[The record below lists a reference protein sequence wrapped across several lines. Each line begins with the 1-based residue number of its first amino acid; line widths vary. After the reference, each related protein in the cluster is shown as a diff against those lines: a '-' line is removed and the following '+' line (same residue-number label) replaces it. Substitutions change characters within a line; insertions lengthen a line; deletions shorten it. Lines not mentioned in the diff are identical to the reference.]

1 MKSKLQVMSYKFSAN
16 AFSPQLYSKAIRIV
30 NTLKH
35 SGHTV
40 FFVGGCIRDVLL
52 GKIPDEIDLTTSAT
66 PDEIQRL
73 FDKVHLVGARFG
85 VCVVNMDGS
94 DFEVSTFRKD
104 SSYQDGR
111 RPEYVTFSDPEED
124 ALRRDFTINAL
135 FWEPI
140 ESKLYDYVDGLTDLH
155 DGIIRA
161 VGDPV
166 ERFQEDRLRIIRCAR
181 FLSQFNFSIHRDTY
195 EAMYK
200 IQDPL
205 KGISA
210 ERLRDEL
217 EKILMTQRPSV
228 AITVLSELNMLKGIM
243 PELCAM
249 KGVPQPWEF
258 HPEGD
263 VWVHTMLCLDIAA
276 KVFNERD
283 NILMWALLLHDVGK
297 PKTITMPKDNTD
309 RIRFNGHDVEGEK
322 MARQILSR
330 LKLPKKEIDAVC
342 YMVKNHIRIGKADEM
357 RKGRLKLMIA
367 KNTFENELRLCYVD
381 VMASHKELSIY
392 EFLKKEYEEFQ
403 NESKLP
409 KAIVD
414 GDFLI
419 SLGLTP
425 SPIFNKII
433 KKAYEAQLE
442 GSFKDAEG
450 AKKFVKELSP
460 KPKSPLK

>member
-1 MKSKLQVMSYKFSAN
+1 MKSKLQVMNYKFSAN

-30 NTLKH
+30 NTLKQ

-52 GKIPDEIDLTTSAT
+52 GKIPNEIDLTTSAT
-66 PDEIQRL
+66 PDEIQKL

-181 FLSQFNFSIHRDTY
+181 FLSQFNFSIHKDTY

-205 KGISA
+205 KGISF
-210 ERLRDEL
+210 ERLRDEI

-228 AITVLSELNMLKGIM
+228 AITVLSELNVLNNIM

-249 KGVPQPWEF
+249 KDVPQPPEF

-276 KVFNERD
+276 KEFNERD
-283 NILMWALLLHDVGK
+283 NILMWAVLLHDVGK
-297 PKTITMPKDNTD
+297 PKTITMPKDNAD

-322 MARQILSR
+322 MSRQILSR
-330 LKLPKKEIDAVC
+330 LKLSKKEIDAVC
-342 YMVKNHIRIGKADEM
+342 YMVKNHIRLGKADEM
-357 RKGRLKLMIA
+357 RKGRLKLMMA
-367 KNTFENELRLCYVD
+367 KNVFENELRLCYAD
-381 VMASHKELSIY
+381 IMASHKNLSIY
-392 EFLKKEYEEFQ
+392 EFLKKEYDEFQ
-403 NESKLP
+403 KECRLP

-425 SPIFNKII
+425 SPVFNKII

-450 AKKFVKELSP
+450 AKKFVKRLS
-460 KPKSPLK
+460 PKSPLK